1 VLVGVVMGWDH
12 SLITKLIEL
21 MEVEGTES
29 IVNGFKYTL
38 WLYGVGFTLE
48 IWTTLDG
55 SGQIRQY
62 RLNFQYGPGSKMDG
76 EPIEGPS
83 LDIRNV
89 VNQIRSYAQ
98 GETRWREWQWLLSDA
113 FVDAGFRF
121 NEKTGLEIEE
131 HHFKASLSKGGINL
145 FFEIEYKFKDNESFC
160 SVTDTSNSRH
170 SLAHWLFD
178 GEMSQFKLVVD
189 HVHSIF
195 QSQLIKDGEASVS
208 VSQQPNGNTP
218 RSSVSNPPAQGSKS
232 SDSSTIRLY
241 DAIVEL
247 LIVVYSG
254 RKCTN
259 DKEVIDL
266 LQQARE
272 ILKP

>member
-1 VLVGVVMGWDH
+1 MLVGVVMGWDH
-12 SLITKLIEL
+12 SLSTTLIEL
-21 MEVEGTES
+21 MEVEGTVS

-62 RLNFQYGPGSKMDG
+62 RLNFLYGSGSKMDG

-160 SVTDTSNSRH
+160 SVTDTSNRRH

-218 RSSVSNPPAQGSKS
+218 RSSVSNQPVQRSESAC
-232 SDSSTIRLY
+232 SSTVRLY
-241 DAIVEL
+241 DALVKL
-247 LIVVYSG
+247 LIVVQ
-254 RKCTN
+254 N
-259 DKEVIDL
+259 DRQSSNDTEVLEL
-266 LQQARE
+266 LQNAR
-272 ILKP
+272 KYFR